1 MNKRRG
7 KRRDHI
13 MGIHGASGNRHS
25 LAGKYIYRNDI
36 APALGALS
44 KIFFNQCQNGILS

>member
-1 MNKRRG
+1 MNKRREN
-7 KRRDHI
+7 RRGHI
-13 MGIHGASGNRHS
+13 MGIHGARGNRHP

-36 APALGALS
+36 APAPGARS